1 MINSGIPWD
10 EINRQ
15 VKEER
20 KANNV
25 LANLIFKINLEKN
38 QISLMLDAVNEDDE
52 VDKMF

>member
-1 MINSGIPWD
+1 
-10 EINRQ
+10 
-15 VKEER
+15 
-20 KANNV
+20 V